1 MAWVASRRAS
11 TRMLNTGM
19 SIDTLLFG
27 GSFDPVH
34 IGHLYIIRKAFEL
47 TGASRIIVMPASL
60 SNFKQ
65 GHSPAPAADRLAMLR
80 LALEDF
86 EVPGG
91 CQVVISDWELSRGG
105 VSYSYDTVV
114 HVRSSW
120 AVNGRLGFLIGD
132 DLLPGLPGWWRWDE
146 LRRLVT
152 FVCFTRGGVATVP
165 DGADVLLYEVE
176 ACEASSSAVRAGDLS
191 LLPPKVARYV
201 ETHGLYDTRKN
212 SQGS

>member
-1 MAWVASRRAS
+1 
-11 TRMLNTGM
+11 M

-91 CQVVISDWELSRGG
+91 CQVVISDWELSR
-105 VSYSYDTVV
+105 
-114 HVRSSW
+114 